1 MNDLHDPIAI
11 QLTEIKQEL
20 KILNKHLAS
29 IAKMFRDYM
38 EEQGVYFDPKNPDL
52 TRLK

>member
-1 MNDLHDPIAI
+1 MNNLHDPVAI
-11 QLTEIKQEL
+11 QLAEIKQEL

-29 IAKMFRDYM
+29 IAKMVRDYM
-38 EEQGVYFDPKNPDL
+38 EDQGVYFDPENPDL